1 MTPTKKSSEILHD
14 ALLEATELPAQWTFD
29 VMHNAF
35 GWLRLNNTESL
46 RPAAKALAEC
56 GARLCTMTA
65 YVEERGENS
74 NKKAIAYHFA
84 LGNSVVTVT
93 VPLYTAG
100 CDTPVA
106 VPSITPWFRNADWNE
121 REFHEMFGIDIVDHP
136 NPKRLFL
143 DERLDAGI
151 MSSLIPFSAMV
162 HGAATRNLW
171 EQVMAAKGVD
181 ITGSDGSYGLEN
193 PHLNPADICTPP
205 VEEPKFTPVSATAP
219 ASEQ

>member
-1 MTPTKKSSEILHD
+1 MAQTNKSNEILHD
-14 ALLEATELPAQWTFD
+14 ALLEATEIAPQWTFD
-29 VMHNAF
+29 VQQNCF
-35 GWLRLNNTESL
+35 GWLRLKNTETL
-46 RPAAKALAEC
+46 RPAAKALAEN

-65 YVEERGENS
+65 YVEERGEETS
-74 NKKAIAYHFA
+74 KKAIAYHFA
-84 LGNSVVTVT
+84 LANAVVTVT
-93 VPLYTAG
+93 VPLYTEG
-100 CDTPVA
+100 SDNPVA
-106 VPSITPWFRNADWNE
+106 VPSITSWFRNADWNE

-181 ITGSDGSYGLEN
+181 ITGSDGSYGLES
-193 PHLNPADICTPP
+193 PHLAPEDNKAPI
-205 VEEPKFTPVSATAP
+205 EEPKFTPVSATAP